1 MQWDQGTN
9 KAEWFDIVG
18 LQSQYL
24 QLEYIAT
31 FASIVPGSDYN
42 FRVKAQNA
50 FGLSV
55 EWSPVGTV
63 TANSKPD
70 PVVTPTTTVFDKVS
84 VRIAWDYP
92 SDNFSPLLQYEIL
105 IQGTDGQFY
114 SHPDCAGSDPFESYC
129 DVSISSLRQTPFLL
143 LQNSVVRAKVR
154 A

>member
-1 MQWDQGTN
+1 
-9 KAEWFDIVG
+9 
-18 LQSQYL
+18 L
-24 QLEYIAT
+24 
-31 FASIVPGSDYN
+31 
-42 FRVKAQNA
+42 KAQNA

-55 EWSPVGTV
+55 EWSSVGTI

-70 PVVTPTTTVFDKVS
+70 PVVTPTTTVLGKIS
-84 VRIAWDYP
+84 VRIAWVYP

-105 IQGTDGQFY
+105 ILGTDGQFY
-114 SHPDCAGSDPFESYC
+114 SHPDCAGSDPFESYCDVSFESFC